1 MKELGCLV
9 VTKGQT
15 KMPRC
20 VSEEA
25 LAPRVIYKLIALE
38 KDFFQVTIAQLII
51 TPKSAKLE
59 LVGIDLC
66 I

>member
-1 MKELGCLV
+1 
-9 VTKGQT
+9 
-15 KMPRC
+15 MPRC
-20 VSEEA
+20 VSEGA

-38 KDFFQVTIAQLII
+38 KDFFQVTIEELII

-59 LVGIDLC
+59 LVCIDLS

>member
-1 MKELGCLV
+1 MKEQSCLV

-15 KMPRC
+15 KLPRC

-25 LAPRVIYKLIALE
+25 LAPRVLYKLIALE
-38 KDFFQVTIAQLII
+38 KNSFKVTIAELII
-51 TPKSAKLE
+51 TLKSAKLE
-59 LVGIDLC
+59 MIGIDLS

>member
-1 MKELGCLV
+1 MV

-20 VSEEA
+20 VSEAA
-25 LAPRVIYKLIALE
+25 LAPRVIYELIALE
-38 KDFFQVTIAQLII
+38 KDFFQVTIEELII

-59 LVGIDLC
+59 LVCIDLSV
-66 I
+66 